1 MRFNFDHLVYSYYNN
16 KLLTTLEKI
25 HDPKMQEGPLI
36 LYDARHVHELASLI
50 RSEVNDDL
58 DDRSRYDRQVHH
70 NSTDLKHLSRYMR
83 THDHFMTSGMIISMV
98 A

>member
-58 DDRSRYDRQVHH
+58 DDRSG
-70 NSTDLKHLSRYMR
+70 
-83 THDHFMTSGMIISMV
+83 TSQ
-98 A
+98 